1 MKKNAQKNDI
11 ILSIH
16 DHVVPLILN
25 KILNRNKIIIRTAGI
40 VPNNYNYTEQKY
52 LNNLLLKKIFLRLYR
67 LANKVITFSNDNV
80 RYFNSI
86 GVNACC
92 IYNNFEK
99 QKIVSKI
106 NNKKILDIFFVG
118 RFSYEKNAKFF
129 LKNMLSIPNVN
140 IHLVGD
146 GNQKKKLKIISKGRQ
161 NVFFHG
167 FVKNPFKKFLNKIDL
182 LCITSKYDGT
192 PNVMGEA
199 MSHCI
204 PVLAPK
210 NVGLSN
216 IFIKNEKNGFLYK
229 SENDNSFKNKINQIT
244 GNYSLRKTKA
254 KNGYL
259 NIDRFNFK
267 NTHQKLIDVIDNL

>member
-1 MKKNAQKNDI
+1 MKNTKNKIKKNLLIYCPLIEKGGIQTTLIKYANFLTNKFEVKVFTEKCDKSVLRNLNKKIKIFETNKNFYKKSKVLSDICVYLLLKKNAQKNDI

-99 QKIVSKI
+99 QKIISKI

-129 LKNMLSIPNVN
+129 LKNMLSVPNVN

-146 GNQKKKLKIISKGRQ
+146 GNQKKKTKNNFKG
-161 NVFFHG
+161 
-167 FVKNPFKKFLNKIDL
+167 
-182 LCITSKYDGT
+182 
-192 PNVMGEA
+192 
-199 MSHCI
+199 
-204 PVLAPK
+204 
-210 NVGLSN
+210 
-216 IFIKNEKNGFLYK
+216 
-229 SENDNSFKNKINQIT
+229 
-244 GNYSLRKTKA
+244 KTK
-254 KNGYL
+254 
-259 NIDRFNFK
+259 RFFSWIC
-267 NTHQKLIDVIDNL
+267 QKSI